1 MDRLARQEARLK
13 KIEEQLFR
21 SSQETRQLERQ
32 IQRLN
37 QQKRYRKLLEAG
49 LLFEEAGILDHYDR
63 DAVLIFLKQLRAPQE
78 KGDNNG

>member
-37 QQKRYRKLLEAG
+37 QQKRYRKLIEAG
-49 LLFEEAGILDHYDR
+49 LLFEEAGILDHYDP

-78 KGDNNG
+78 KGDKNG

>member
-37 QQKRYRKLLEAG
+37 QQKRYRRLIEAG

-63 DAVLIFLKQLRAPQE
+63 EAVLIFLKQLRAPQE
-78 KGDNNG
+78 KGDKNG

>member
-37 QQKRYRKLLEAG
+37 QQKRYRKLIEAG

-63 DAVLIFLKQLRAPQE
+63 EAVLIFLKQLRAPQE
-78 KGDNNG
+78 KGDKNG

>member
-32 IQRLN
+32 IQKLN
-37 QQKRYRKLLEAG
+37 QQKRYRKLIEAG
-49 LLFEEAGILDHYDR
+49 LLFEEAGVLDTYDR
-63 DAVLIFLKQLRAPQE
+63 EAVLIFLKQLRAPQE
-78 KGDNNG
+78 KGDKNG

>member
-37 QQKRYRKLLEAG
+37 QQKRYRKLIEAG

-78 KGDNNG
+78 KGDKNG

>member
-37 QQKRYRKLLEAG
+37 QQKRYRKLIEAG
-49 LLFEEAGILDHYDR
+49 LLFEEAGVLDTYDR
-63 DAVLIFLKQLRAPQE
+63 EAVLIFLKQLRAPQE
-78 KGDNNG
+78 KGD

>member
-37 QQKRYRKLLEAG
+37 QQKRYRKLIEAG

-63 DAVLIFLKQLRAPQE
+63 DAVLIFLKKLRAPQE
-78 KGDNNG
+78 KGDKNG

>member
-1 MDRLARQEARLK
+1 MDRLARQEACLK

-37 QQKRYRKLLEAG
+37 QQKRYRKLIEAG

-78 KGDNNG
+78 KGDKNG

>member
-37 QQKRYRKLLEAG
+37 QQKRYRKLIEAG
-49 LLFEEAGILDHYDR
+49 LLFEEAGVLDTYDR

>member
-37 QQKRYRKLLEAG
+37 QQKRYRKLIEAG

>member
-37 QQKRYRKLLEAG
+37 QQKRYRKLIEAG
-49 LLFEEAGILDHYDR
+49 LLFEEAGVLDTYDR
-63 DAVLIFLKQLRAPQE
+63 EAVLIFLKQLRAPQE
-78 KGDNNG
+78 KGDKNG